1 VLRDPALRL
10 VPEHQIAPDAFL
22 HATTGGH
29 DVLEK
34 SRLFNNFKLARF
46 AIVQLVRRL
55 NERPILK
62 LKILI

>member
-10 VPEHQIAPDAFL
+10 VPEHQIAPDPFL

-34 SRLFNNFKLARF
+34 SRLFNNFKLACF
-46 AIVQLVRRL
+46 AIVQLVCRL
-55 NERPILK
+55 NERTILK